1 MNNQPLVTVVTV
13 IRNLLQGGRVEGFR
27 QCVESVQNQDY
38 PAIEHLLVDGAS
50 DDGTLE
56 LLREYEIKRGIRVV
70 SEPDSGIYD
79 AMNKGWRAARG
90 KYVAFLNSDDYWH
103 DPHGVACSVEWLER
117 VQADFSYAP
126 CHYIQDDGTDA
137 GVSMPELGS
146 VCSVMPFC
154 HQTMLARVDAI
165 RAAGGFDDKALRIT
179 ADYDLLLRLLVRGAK
194 PVYVPLCFTTFRRGG
209 TCAMRPDDT
218 AAEFRKSRERQLQS
232 LCPSPIMDSL
242 EAGYMP
248 SELFRILTG
257 ILHPAAMMCVADAYG
272 RENAHGVRPL
282 LNREHRVVQVNRPN
296 DSRQMDCGWSYS
308 SIFGLPV
315 MRTCNM
321 ESGMRLYMLFGCV
334 PVLGVRM
341 ELERRRTRWS
351 LFGVLPMLDVEH
363 RNSGTT
369 KWKIFG
375 LLVWRRYPK
384 RR

>member
-13 IRNLLQGGRVEGFR
+13 IRNLLQSGRVENFR

-38 PAIEHLLVDGAS
+38 PAIEHLLIDGAS
-50 DDGTLE
+50 DDGTQE
-56 LLREYEIKRGIRVV
+56 LLREYEGKRGIRII

-79 AMNKGWRAARG
+79 AMNKGLRAARG

-103 DPHGVACSVEWLER
+103 NPHGVACSVEWLER

-154 HQTMLARVDAI
+154 HQTMLTRVEAV
-165 RAAGGFDDKALRIT
+165 RSAGGFDDRALRIT

-194 PVYVPLCFTTFRRGG
+194 PVYVPLCFSTFRRGG
-209 TCAMRPDDT
+209 TCASRPEET

-248 SELFRILTG
+248 SELFRVLSG
-257 ILHPAAMMCVADAYG
+257 ILHPAAMVCVADAYG

-282 LNREHRVVQVNRPN
+282 LNREHRVVQVTQPN
-296 DSRQMDCGWSYS
+296 DSRQMDCGWCYS

-315 MRTCNM
+315 MRTCNL

-341 ELERRRTRWS
+341 ELALQRTRWS
-351 LFGVLPMLDVEH
+351 LFGVLPVLDVEH

-369 KWKIFG
+369 KWKLFG
-375 LLVWRRYPK
+375 LLIWRRYPK